1 MGPQFAHI
9 QTFSRKPNPAGQS
22 VDQVFDE
29 VERVPEFS
37 KHVDS
42 PEPPR
47 IVDGVSIA
55 QLRRNHAD
63 MIDGAATQVRAK
75 DGVKVRAIRRDRHT
89 LMSMVASYPL
99 TWEQI
104 GDDPEEQAALDD
116 WRRANVE
123 FAKRQFGEGYQCS
136 IEHTDE
142 AHPHLHIYA
151 LPIGLPGIDAKLMH
165 PGKAA
170 KASVEAQAKADGR
183 PAKEAITLANAAYK
197 DAMRAWQDGY
207 YLEVGE
213 PSGLLR
219 DGPRRKRQ
227 SRADYQRDKRDAR
240 LRSRSA
246 LVERHEQLAE
256 QEGIAA
262 ASMAEAEAKA
272 ISLIESA
279 KVRALEVAAEEAAR
293 EHRAAETRRLHRAD
307 VQRRWDARREAR
319 LAARSERLDRR
330 AADLTEAEKDIQS
343 RKADIASLAAGATSM
358 IAEAAS
364 GTLQTDVWGG
374 IQLQDPTPLRQH
386 PRELMPLAEALVSTS
401 RRNADLADRERA
413 VAARERDLEERAT
426 EVEQLEKRVEAAWSR
441 MSGLFQSLKR
451 AIDWVGDSLGLR
463 LPANLATAVQEIS
476 GEIEDRARND
486 REIDLCM

>member
-63 MIDGAATQVRAK
+63 MIGGAATQVRTK
-75 DGVKVRAIRRDRHT
+75 DGMKVRAIRRDRHT

-116 WRRANVE
+116 WRRANVD
-123 FAKRQFGEGYQCS
+123 FAKRQFGKGYQCS
-136 IEHTDE
+136 VEHTDE

-151 LPIGLPGIDAKLMH
+151 LPVDLPGIDAKLMH

-170 KASVEAQAKADGR
+170 KARVEAQAKAEGR
-183 PAKEAITLANAAYK
+183 PGKEAITLANAAYK

-262 ASMAEAEAKA
+262 ASMAEAKAKA

-279 KVRALEVAAEEAAR
+279 KVRALEAAAEEAAR
-293 EHRAAETRRLHRAD
+293 EHRAAETWRLHRAD

-330 AADLTEAEKDIQS
+330 EADLTEAEK
-343 RKADIASLAAGATSM
+343 DIASLAAGATSM

-386 PRELMPLAEALVSTS
+386 PRELLPLAEALVSAS
-401 RRNADLADRERA
+401 RRNADLAERERA
-413 VAARERDLEERAT
+413 VAARERDLDERTA

-441 MSGLFQSLKR
+441 MSGLFQTLKR
-451 AIDWVGDSLGLR
+451 AIEWVGDSLGLR
-463 LPANLATAVQEIS
+463 LPDNLATAVLEIS

-486 REIDLCM
+486 REIDLSM